1 MNAKGILYPF
11 MVDQFMDRMTVV
23 HGYGLF
29 VVIELYLFLDTSTLE
44 NVYTNMALYKYFIHA
59 LLTDMQ

>member
-1 MNAKGILYPF
+1 